1 MALLM
6 ERYVPL
12 PPLPE
17 RISRLNDLA
26 RDLWWSWNAGARE
39 VFRDLDFPL
48 WRYSSHNPV
57 VLLHLIEPD
66 RLEAAAADA
75 GFLRLYDRAIGELDA
90 ARSGAGAEARA
101 VDEGPLVWV
110 APRFALH
117 QSLPVRATTSAVI
130 AGDLAKEASDL
141 GAPFVGIGLMYA
153 RMVMR
158 QRLMG
163 GGVQHE
169 AAEYVDWSDA
179 PIHPARLGDGPA
191 PHVHVHVPGAT
202 IAAAV
207 WEVRAGRSMI
217 YLLDTDIPENAAWDR
232 DLSSRSCEGDRE
244 ARLRQAVLL
253 AAGAVELVE
262 RLATAPRVWHL
273 SGGQSAAVILERMHR
288 LVDRGATFA
297 EASAVV
303 RESTVFDTRTDAP
316 PAADSYPTAAL
327 DRCLGAS
334 WPALAPHRAAVL
346 AFGYH
351 ETDRDG
357 TFNAAVL
364 GARRSARLSVESAGV
379 HLSSWVAAEIA
390 QLFAAHVGEDWR
402 ERLLDERAWSALLT
416 IADGEVRDARARLR
430 AYLLDFMRERA
441 RRRWARDAAHGGR
454 LVALGT
460 LLESGAL
467 TIGCVP
473 RFGEEGSADP
483 LFDDVDRLSRIVTAA
498 RRPVQFVFA
507 GAVDAADDRGRHRL
521 ERLFRQILDPVF
533 GGRLAFLEDYDL
545 HVARLMTQGCD
556 VWLTTPSE
564 GGPSLGAVKAAVN
577 GVPHLATAEHGGARW
592 TYDGARGL
600 YARIEEEIVPA
611 FYEHGRNAAT
621 GRWSTIVRETLA
633 EALPRHSA
641 RRVLMAA
648 AGIQV

>member
-1 MALLM
+1 MALFM

-26 RDLWWSWNAGARE
+26 CDLWWSWNAGARE

-48 WRYSSHNPV
+48 WRYTSHNPV
-57 VLLHLIEPD
+57 VLLHLVEPD

-75 GFLRLYDRAIGELDA
+75 GFLRLYDRAIAELDA
-90 ARSGAGAEARA
+90 ARSGAGAASRA
-101 VDEGPLVWV
+101 DEGPLVWI

-117 QSLPVRATTSAVI
+117 QSLPVRATTPAVI
-130 AGDLAKEASDL
+130 AGDLAKEASDC
-141 GAPFVGIGLMYA
+141 GVPFIGIGLMYP
-153 RMVMR
+153 RTVVR

-163 GGVQHE
+163 GGAQHD
-169 AAEYVDWSDA
+169 ALEYIDWSDT
-179 PIHPARLGDGPA
+179 PIHPVRLTDGATPL
-191 PHVHVHVPGAT
+191 VHVHVPGAT

-207 WEVRAGRSMI
+207 WQVRAGRSTI

-244 ARLRQAVLL
+244 ASLRQAVLL
-253 AAGAVELVE
+253 AAGAVELLE
-262 RLATAPRVWHL
+262 RLETAPRVWHL

-288 LVDRGATFA
+288 LVDRGATFG

-303 RESTVFDTRTDAP
+303 RESTVFGTRTDAP
-316 PAADSYPTAAL
+316 PPADSFPIAAL

-346 AFGYH
+346 ALGYH
-351 ETDRDG
+351 ETDRNG
-357 TFNAAVL
+357 TFNTAVL
-364 GARRSARLSVESAGV
+364 GARKSARLSVASAGV
-379 HLSSWVAAEIA
+379 HLSSWAAAEIA

-416 IADGEVRDARARLR
+416 IADDEVRDARARLR

-441 RRRWARDAAHGGR
+441 RRRWARDGAHGGR

-460 LLESGAL
+460 LLNARAL

-473 RFGEEGSADP
+473 RFGEEGGAGP

-507 GAVDAADDRGRHRL
+507 GVVDAGDDRGRHRL
-521 ERLFRQILDPVF
+521 EHLFRQVLDPVF

-556 VWLTTPSE
+556 VWLTLPSG

-577 GVPHLATAEHGGARW
+577 GVPHLAPGAEEGARW
-592 TYDGARGL
+592 TYDGAGGL

-611 FYEHGRNAAT
+611 FYEHGRNTAT

-633 EALPRHSA
+633 GALPRHSA
-641 RRVLMAA
+641 RRSLMAA